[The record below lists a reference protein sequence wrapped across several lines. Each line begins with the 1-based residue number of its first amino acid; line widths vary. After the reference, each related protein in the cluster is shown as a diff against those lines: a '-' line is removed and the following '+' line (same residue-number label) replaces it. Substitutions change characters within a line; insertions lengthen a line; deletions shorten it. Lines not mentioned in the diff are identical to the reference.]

1 MLLGLLLDDE
11 PICLS
16 CAYSLQTDELD
27 RAQLLNDAD
36 VSAQQLSCVR
46 CGDML
51 VDYAGLLDADD
62 IAFLQHDT

>member
-16 CAYSLQTDELD
+16 CAQGLQPAELG
-27 RAQLLNDAD
+27 RALLLEDTD

-62 IAFLQHDT
+62 IAFLQHDI